1 MQNEF
6 NKWLKS
12 AMELSKKTN
21 AIASLEDF
29 DKMSETARNLILKMY
44 EENPSATKDE
54 IYYKMKTS
62 MQTLITSMIDFSDFK
77 SDVIRRNAIKK
88 LLNDRTLMEKTYN
101 EIISE
106 EIRSGKKIKITNV
119 IDYSSNPQ
127 KAIKQAVLEAI
138 ISVRKFILETTQEE
152 AKAIKLNTGNK
163 ENYRKLLMR
172 IGTEKRTR
180 EELNNLKGLF
190 CARNEFEQIRFFL
203 EKMSSKELLDKEIKE
218 EYINS
223 IIIVGENLNKFG
235 VLEKYIKQQNS
246 EIKKLKLDKIMPI
259 KEDGAFETLFNRETL
274 QKLSIYTLSALYAFW
289 TNRLVKETIN
299 IYKSYFIMYE
309 LNLDSKNIVQKGK
322 LSQRISQEKF
332 DALKLKFNAIHIK
345 TADVYTECRK
355 ISKEKTSVNI
365 SDTVK
370 KLESEFGKQYN
381 KYFSGI
387 GGLQGLEN
395 NFAKDFTLYMGL
407 ENLEKNIYGQKDSSI
422 LALLGLLYNNENM
435 SANWGIIQESKKS
448 DYVLIGIDLPDLNMP
463 LRLHIKKDLVEK
475 FTQAHQGNKIM
486 PIYAGKDDFIVNGRY
501 LATHVLTPLSKDQKR
516 EIEEIST
523 QIRET
528 DYRHKLVKHLVF
540 LTDMQKFP
548 EHLQKKIIIYK
559 KGKTKVKFEKMLEY
573 IDIETN
579 RKYIKTKEGQ
589 FILQDD
595 ER

>member
-12 AMELSKKTN
+12 AMELSKKTK

-203 EKMSSKELLDKEIKE
+203 EKMSSKELLDKEIK
-218 EYINS
+218 
-223 IIIVGENLNKFG
+223 
-235 VLEKYIKQQNS
+235 
-246 EIKKLKLDKIMPI
+246 
-259 KEDGAFETLFNRETL
+259 R
-274 QKLSIYTLSALYAFW
+274 
-289 TNRLVKETIN
+289 
-299 IYKSYFIMYE
+299 
-309 LNLDSKNIVQKGK
+309 
-322 LSQRISQEKF
+322 
-332 DALKLKFNAIHIK
+332 
-345 TADVYTECRK
+345 
-355 ISKEKTSVNI
+355 
-365 SDTVK
+365 
-370 KLESEFGKQYN
+370 
-381 KYFSGI
+381 
-387 GGLQGLEN
+387 
-395 NFAKDFTLYMGL
+395 
-407 ENLEKNIYGQKDSSI
+407 
-422 LALLGLLYNNENM
+422 
-435 SANWGIIQESKKS
+435 
-448 DYVLIGIDLPDLNMP
+448 
-463 LRLHIKKDLVEK
+463 
-475 FTQAHQGNKIM
+475 
-486 PIYAGKDDFIVNGRY
+486 
-501 LATHVLTPLSKDQKR
+501 
-516 EIEEIST
+516 
-523 QIRET
+523 
-528 DYRHKLVKHLVF
+528 
-540 LTDMQKFP
+540 
-548 EHLQKKIIIYK
+548 
-559 KGKTKVKFEKMLEY
+559 
-573 IDIETN
+573 
-579 RKYIKTKEGQ
+579 
-589 FILQDD
+589 
-595 ER
+595 